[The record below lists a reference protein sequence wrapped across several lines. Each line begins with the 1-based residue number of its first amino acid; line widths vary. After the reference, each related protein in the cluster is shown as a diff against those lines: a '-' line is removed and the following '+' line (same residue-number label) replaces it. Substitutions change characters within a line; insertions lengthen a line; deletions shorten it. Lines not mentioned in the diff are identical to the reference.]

1 MKQKCLLLTSV
12 LTVFVMTLPLFAE
25 VTGTWSG
32 AAKPNGKIQM
42 SLKRAN
48 YQHSTPMAIASFRG
62 LNEAMIQ
69 STASSPVSFS
79 LDREAG
85 AIRFTGHF
93 SDGLGSGH
101 FRFEPAASF
110 SSVMQSLGVRT
121 QRKNRTVPNE
131 NDLFEMAMFD
141 ISSQM
146 VRELASLGLRE
157 LSLDQIVSLKI
168 HGAGT
173 EYIRGMQALGYKSVS
188 VDDIVSLRIHGVS
201 PEYVQ
206 AMAARGFR
214 PTAEELTSMKIHGVS
229 AAWVQDIRSAG
240 YTALT
245 VEDLVS
251 MRIHGVSSEF
261 VREMRLLGYEK
272 LTADDLV
279 SLRIHGVST
288 SFIRELRDAGYERVP
303 VEKLVKMKIHGLD
316 KKFLRAVRG
325 KK

>member
-1 MKQKCLLLTSV
+1 MKQKCVLLTI
-12 LTVFVMTLPLFAE
+12 VFTLFMMALPLFAE

-32 AAKPNGKIQM
+32 TAKSDGKLQM
-42 SLKRAN
+42 SLHRGN
-48 YQHSTPMAIASFRG
+48 SQHSTPMAIGSFRSLTEG
-62 LNEAMIQ
+62 MIRA
-69 STASSPVSFS
+69 TASAPVSFS

-85 AIRFTGHF
+85 SIRFTGHF

-101 FRFEPAASF
+101 FRFEPATNFVSL
-110 SSVMQSLGVRT
+110 MESLGVRT
-121 QRKNRTVPNE
+121 QRKNRTVLDE
-131 NDLFEMAMFD
+131 KDLFEMAMFD

-146 VRELASLGLRE
+146 VRELASLGLRD

-168 HGAGT
+168 HGAGV

-188 VDDIVSLRIHGVS
+188 VDDIVSLKIHGVS
-201 PEYVQ
+201 SEYVK
-206 AMAARGFR
+206 AMAANGFR

-245 VEDLVS
+245 VEDLLS

-261 VREMRLLGYEK
+261 VKELRLFGYEK
-272 LTADDLV
+272 LTAEDLV

-288 SFIRELRDAGYERVP
+288 NFIRELKDAGYELVP
-303 VEKLVKMKIHGLD
+303 VEKLVQMKIHGLD
-316 KKFLRAVRG
+316 REFLRAVRV